1 MSNRL
6 TKSIAMFLLAFVFV
20 LAFLSIQ
27 EDSLTM
33 DELAH
38 LPAGYSYL
46 SQMDMRLNPEHP
58 PLVKD
63 FSAVPLMFL
72 KNINFP
78 YPAKAWT
85 TDING
90 QWDFGNI
97 FLFKSGNPAEI
108 MIILARIPMILLL
121 LLTGYY
127 IFRLTRQL
135 FGNNAAILA
144 LAVFSFSPTFL
155 AHGRLVTTDVG
166 AALGVVM
173 ATYYF
178 LNFLKEPK
186 LKTAIKAGIALGIA
200 ELLKFSLIL
209 LVPFF
214 GLIAI
219 AWIFLKSRKLRD
231 NFPGIYEKPVTKKEI
246 IFNFFKTLGKYAA
259 FGLLIGVVALILI
272 YAVYL
277 FHVWNYPIEKQK
289 ADTSFILA
297 SSGMK
302 GLSNAVI
309 SMAGVPVLR
318 PFGQYLLG
326 LFMIFQRAS
335 GGNTGYFLGEISAAG
350 WKTYFPYVYFMKE
363 TLAFHILTLMALLYA
378 LYMAVKSLKTPIK
391 EWFKRIIDWTE
402 RYFSQLS
409 ALLFILIYWIVSLRS
424 NLNIGV
430 RHLLPVF
437 PFTIMLFSGLII
449 LWMKQT
455 KLKNV
460 ILTLIFILLA
470 FQIFSVL
477 KVYPYF
483 LTYFNEAV
491 GGPEKGYLY
500 VTDSNL
506 DWGQDLKRLNIWLEK
521 NNIKTIYLDYFGG
534 SDTKYYLGNKY
545 NSWWGDR
552 DRKELPKGSY
562 LAVSATMLQ
571 QGRGTPAKGFEQNTG
586 YYRWLNNYTPVTV
599 IGNSI
604 FVYKID

>member
-1 MSNRL
+1 
-6 TKSIAMFLLAFVFV
+6 
-20 LAFLSIQ
+20 
-27 EDSLTM
+27 M

-46 SQMDMRLNPEHP
+46 SQMDMRINPEHP

-63 FSAVPLMFL
+63 FAGAPLML
-72 KNINFP
+72 LENINFP
-78 YPAKAWT
+78 YTAKAWA
-85 TDING
+85 TDVNG

-108 MIILARIPMILLL
+108 MIILARIPMMLLL
-121 LLTGYY
+121 LLAGYY

-135 FGNNAAILA
+135 YGNNAGILA
-144 LAVFSFSPTFL
+144 LAIFSFSPTFL

-166 AALGVVM
+166 AALGVVI

-178 LNFLKEPK
+178 LNFLKDTK

-209 LVPFF
+209 LIPFF

-219 AWIFLKSRKLRD
+219 VWIFLKSRKLRD

-246 IFNFFKTLGKYAA
+246 IINFLKILGKYTAY
-259 FGLLIGVVALILI
+259 GLLIGVVAFALI
-272 YAVYL
+272 YIVYL
-277 FHVWNYPIEKQK
+277 FHVWNYPIEKQT
-289 ADTSFILA
+289 ADTRYILA
-297 SSGMK
+297 SSNMK
-302 GLSNAVI
+302 SLSDSVI
-309 SMAGVPVLR
+309 SMSGMPILR
-318 PFGQYLLG
+318 PFAQYFLG
-326 LFMIFQRAS
+326 LFMIFQRAA
-335 GGNTGYFLGEISAAG
+335 GGNTGYFLGEMSAAG

-363 TLAFHILTLMALLYA
+363 TLSFHIFTLMALIYA
-378 LYMAVKSLKTPIK
+378 LIMAIKSFKTPIK
-391 EWFKRIIDWTE
+391 EWFKRTADWTE
-402 RYFSQLS
+402 RCFSQLS
-409 ALLFILIYWIVSLRS
+409 ALLFIIIYWVVSLRS

-437 PFTIMLFSGLII
+437 PFTIMLSAGLII
-449 LWMKQT
+449 LWMRSPNFKNT
-455 KLKNV
+455 K
-460 ILTLIFILLA
+460 IFILFILIT
-470 FQIFSVL
+470 FQVFSVL

-506 DWGQDLKRLNIWLEK
+506 DWGQDLKRLNIWLDENDIK
-521 NNIKTIYLDYFGG
+521 NVYLDYFGG
-534 SDTKYYLGNKY
+534 SDTKYYLGDKH

-552 DRKELPKGSY
+552 DRKDLPKGSY
-562 LAVSATMLQ
+562 LAISATMLQ
-571 QGRGTPAKGFEQNTG
+571 QGRGTPAPGFEGKTG
-586 YYRWLNNYTPVTV
+586 YYRWLDQYTPVTV